1 VDEMPKPISRA
12 QSRYA
17 TEALALF
24 GMMIRVARIEQKMTV
39 SELATRADVSRSLLQ
54 RIEEGDPGCSI
65 GAAFEVAAIIGV
77 PLIVDEPKSLA
88 IKMAH
93 YKEKIALLPKSARK
107 SKQGVKDDF

>member
-1 VDEMPKPISRA
+1 MPKPISRA

-24 GMMIRVARIEQKMTV
+24 GMMIRVARIEQKITV
-39 SELATRADVSRSLLQ
+39 SELAMRADVSRSLLQ
-54 RIEEGDPGCSI
+54 RIEDGDPGCSI

-77 PLIVDEPKSLA
+77 PLVVEDPKELA
-88 IKMAH
+88 LKMAH